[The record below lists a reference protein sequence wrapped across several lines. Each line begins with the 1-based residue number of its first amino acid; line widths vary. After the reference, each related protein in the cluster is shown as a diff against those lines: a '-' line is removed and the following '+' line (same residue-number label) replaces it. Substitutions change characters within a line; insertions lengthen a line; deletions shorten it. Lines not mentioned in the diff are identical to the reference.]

1 MLTAFVLA
9 SAPAWIWATLIMIGF
24 VALSALTMWLIRI
37 PLRQAPPPL
46 AKRDEQNDET
56 SSDES

>member
-1 MLTAFVLA
+1 MLALLLA

-46 AKRDEQNDET
+46 TKRDDDEQVEDA
-56 SSDES
+56 

>member
-1 MLTAFVLA
+1 MLMALVLA

-37 PLRQAPPPL
+37 PLRQPPPPS
-46 AKRDEQNDET
+46 KPDRKDDEA
-56 SSDES
+56 SSDER

>member
-1 MLTAFVLA
+1 MLAPMLS

-24 VALSALTMWLIRI
+24 VALSALTMWLIRL

-46 AKRDEQNDET
+46 TKQHDEDPV
-56 SSDES
+56 DDA